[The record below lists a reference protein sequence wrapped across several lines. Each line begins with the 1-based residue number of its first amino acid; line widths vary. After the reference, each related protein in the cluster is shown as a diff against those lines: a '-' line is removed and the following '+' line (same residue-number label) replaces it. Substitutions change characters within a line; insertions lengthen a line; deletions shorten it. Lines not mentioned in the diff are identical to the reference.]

1 MQEPDPAGT
10 PAEPG
15 GGPAEPVAGPDQAPV
30 LRTELRQ
37 NSLGRSGSFPKA
49 FARVHP
55 VHKTPVMAIFAQ
67 LCLALGSGLLFGAWF
82 GADVS
87 FFFVGGAGTV
97 DPQRGRGARRERGGV
112 REGGGRPDMILPAV
126 HA

>member
-15 GGPAEPVAGPDQAPV
+15 GGPAEPDQAPV

-37 NSLGRSGSFPKA
+37 NSLGLVG
-49 FARVHP
+49 V
-55 VHKTPVMAIFAQ
+55 TMQAITHIA
-67 LCLALGSGLLFGAWF
+67 
-82 GADVS
+82 
-87 FFFVGGAGTV
+87 
-97 DPQRGRGARRERGGV
+97 
-112 REGGGRPDMILPAV
+112 LPAV